1 MEKENLQKL
10 LFKVAFCTMSCDGDI
25 DDREIEEMKLIDT
38 QTSYFA
44 NIDLSNEL
52 AVLVKNFEAHG
63 VGVIEELFGELKQAE
78 LNPIQ
83 ELLLLEVAIRIIYAD
98 KRVDENEV
106 KFFNFLRSYL
116 KVPNEIIH
124 ERFGKIDFLESSD
137 YYGNLHR
144 KEEGFIK
151 TMELPEMIELRQID
165 FSKKQ

>member
-83 ELLLLEVAIRIIYAD
+83 ELLVLEVAI
-98 KRVDENEV
+98 NEV

-124 ERFGKIDFLESSD
+124 ERFGTIDFLESSD